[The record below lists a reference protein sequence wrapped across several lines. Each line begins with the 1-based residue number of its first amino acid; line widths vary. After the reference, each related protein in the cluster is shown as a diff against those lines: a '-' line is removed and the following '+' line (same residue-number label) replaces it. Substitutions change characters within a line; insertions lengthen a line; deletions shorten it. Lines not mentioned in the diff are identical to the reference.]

1 MCWPPAGQLRAGK
14 TAHLATPDT
23 LAPQVIPHLQ
33 AAMQALRRAAP
44 VRAWLVDPGQD
55 LRQRRVPHGP
65 LRRRPGPARR
75 VRPRGDRDAV
85 RSQGTADRHD
95 PKRSRWASMNAQI
108 GGAAGRAPAR
118 KTCRC
123 RENDR
128 PLQLG
133 HRPKTAVTNGHPRA
147 ARTASDLGTRRL
159 TPCTKR
165 PSKPWK
171 SLVGCRSGRKFGGGR
186 CPLTPTG
193 AGKILPLRVG
203 RRGVRDTPAHPPDNP
218 ALPPA
223 HATAQ
228 ARVRFRAP
236 AGD

>member
-95 PKRSRWASMNAQI
+95 PETI
-108 GGAAGRAPAR
+108 PVGIDERA
-118 KTCRC
+118 
-123 RENDR
+123 DR
-128 PLQLG
+128 
-133 HRPKTAVTNGHPRA
+133 R
-147 ARTASDLGTRRL
+147 
-159 TPCTKR
+159 
-165 PSKPWK
+165 
-171 SLVGCRSGRKFGGGR
+171 RSGSCSRAKN
-186 CPLTPTG
+186 
-193 AGKILPLRVG
+193 LPL
-203 RRGVRDTPAHPPDNP
+203 P
-218 ALPPA
+218 
-223 HATAQ
+223 
-228 ARVRFRAP
+228 
-236 AGD
+236 